1 MTEHNAHKTK
11 SPRPFSFFRANS
23 TMAPRN
29 SMRTKTLFS
38 KRASFGRKLGQN
50 GQTPE
55 AHIRSLW
62 GVEPRTK
69 AICKVETTK
78 DIVDGLV
85 DFYNLVFYFIL
96 FRLVSTRATLPLC
109 TRAHIQAL
117 MTRVGGDNLTIVCMF
132 ESTYYGPTPK
142 VFTHIFAPQGPKDML
157 MPISPIYALFP
168 INSVH
173 QGLRC

>member
-1 MTEHNAHKTK
+1 M
-11 SPRPFSFFRANS
+11 
-23 TMAPRN
+23 
-29 SMRTKTLFS
+29 
-38 KRASFGRKLGQN
+38 
-50 GQTPE
+50 
-55 AHIRSLW
+55 
-62 GVEPRTK
+62 
-69 AICKVETTK
+69 
-78 DIVDGLV
+78 DGLV

-109 TRAHIQAL
+109 TRAHMQAL
-117 MTRVGGDNLTIVCMF
+117 MTRVGGDNLTIGCMF